1 MVGMKVKFLPR
12 SISEGSDVHYLT
24 PMFSPRSVALV
35 GATEKPLKLGRLV
48 LENLLQGG
56 FTGPIHPVNPKYEQ
70 VLDRPCLQSLRQL
83 PHAVDLAIVVTPVDA
98 VEPTL
103 KDAAAVGIPAAVI
116 LTAGYAEMGEP
127 GRERQRALVELA
139 RELGIRLLGPN
150 CIGLMRTSIN
160 LNATFAH
167 TNAVRGRL
175 GLVSQ
180 SGAICAAI
188 LDWAKPAGLGFSTVI
203 SLGAAADV
211 DFGEAI
217 DYLVSDAETD
227 AILLY
232 VEGIR
237 DARRFLSSLRAA
249 ARTKPVVVLKAGR
262 HESGTRAATSHT
274 GSLVGSDAVFA
285 AALRRSGSVRVKT
298 YTQLFSAARILGAG
312 RIPRGNRLAVVT
324 NGGGPGVMAAD
335 CAAEND
341 VSLATLGADTLRA
354 LDAVL
359 PSHWSHANP
368 VDIIGDATATRLEAA
383 VRGVLADA
391 GVDGVLALYCP
402 TRILPAGEAAQAVIR
417 ATADTAKPVLTAWLG
432 QLDSA
437 EIRGLFEA
445 ARVPNFYTPENGV
458 EAFSFLAAYQRNQ
471 QLLIQV
477 PAPLPLLPRADVDAA
492 LALRSRVLAEG
503 RDTLTELEA
512 KELLAAFG
520 VEVPQHRLATSLEEA
535 SAAARAIHYPVVLKI
550 HSPDITHKSDVGGV
564 RLNLINGRML
574 TAAYNDMMEQVQS
587 LRPDARIEG
596 VVVQPMLRF
605 KHAREV
611 LIGVATDAVFGPV
624 ISFGSGGVDVEALRD
639 TAVML
644 PPLNRK
650 LALDLISRTRAARLL
665 GAYRHFPAVDQEAIV
680 TLLLQ
685 VSAMICALPWIKE
698 MDLNP
703 VMAHEGGAVVADARI
718 VIDSDQDERPVHY
731 RHMAIH
737 PYPENLESEVTLKNG
752 AQVQIRPIRPEDAAM
767 ERQFVHELSD
777 HSRYLRFLHHLPELP
792 PEMLARFT
800 QIDYDREMAL
810 VAIAGSGS
818 EEQIIAV
825 ARYVQNP
832 DRISAEF
839 AIVVADSWQNLGLG
853 RILLARLLDCA
864 RDSGFE
870 RIDGTVL
877 AINQGMLRMM
887 EAMGFSVE
895 PRGQREE
902 VYVRIDLVP
911 TRS

>member
-1 MVGMKVKFLPR
+1 MKVKLLPR
-12 SISEGSDVHYLT
+12 SVSEGSDIHYLS
-24 PMFSPRSVALV
+24 PMFAPRSVALV

-56 FTGPIHPVNPKYEQ
+56 FRGEIFAINPKYTEVLGQPCWRSLTALEQ
-70 VLDRPCLQSLRQL
+70 
-83 PHAVDLAIVVTPVDA
+83 AVDLVVVVTPVAA
-98 VEPTL
+98 VEGIL
-103 KDAAAVGIPAAVI
+103 RDAAKLGVPAAVI
-116 LTAGYAEMGEP
+116 LTAGYAEMGEA
-127 GRERQRALVELA
+127 GRQRQRELTALA

-150 CIGLMRTSIN
+150 CIGLMRTSIG

-167 TNAVRGRL
+167 TGAQPGRL

-217 DYLVSDAETD
+217 DYLLADAETD

-262 HESGTRAATSHT
+262 HETGTRAATSHT

-285 AALRRSGSVRVKT
+285 AALRRCGSVRVNT
-298 YTQLFSAARILGAG
+298 YTQLFAAARILAAG

-341 VSLATLGADTLRA
+341 VVLAELSASTIEE
-354 LDAVL
+354 LDALL
-359 PSHWSHANP
+359 PPHWSHGNP
-368 VDIIGDATATRLEAA
+368 VDIIGDATPERFERA
-383 VRGVLADA
+383 VTMVLADPA
-391 GVDGVLALYCP
+391 VDGLLALYCP
-402 TRILPAGEAAQAVIR
+402 TKIMPAGEAAQGVIR
-417 ATADTAKPVLTAWLG
+417 AAAGSTKPVLTAWLG
-432 QLDSA
+432 QLDGA

-445 ARVPNFYTPENGV
+445 ARVPNFYTPENSV

-471 QLLIQV
+471 QLLLQV
-477 PAPLPLLPRADVDAA
+477 PAPLPA
-492 LALRSRVLAEG
+492 LARPDLAVAQALRAKALAEG
-503 RDTLTELEA
+503 RDTLTETEA
-512 KELLAAFG
+512 KQLLAAFG
-520 VEVPQHRLATSLEEA
+520 IEVPQHRLATSLEEA
-535 SAAARAIHYPVVLKI
+535 SAAARAMHYPVVLKI

-564 RLNLINGRML
+564 RLNLLNGRML
-574 TAAYNDMMEQVQS
+574 AAAYNDMMEQVQS

-605 KHAREV
+605 RHSREL
-611 LIGVATDAVFGPV
+611 LIGVATDPVFGPV
-624 ISFGSGGVDVEALRD
+624 ISFGSGGIAVEALRD

-650 LALDLISRTRAARLL
+650 LALDIIARTRVSRLL
-665 GAYRHFPAVDQEAIV
+665 GAYRHLPPVDQEAIV
-680 TLLLQ
+680 GLLLQ
-685 VSAMICALPWIKE
+685 VSALVASLPWIRE

-703 VMAHEGGAVVADARI
+703 VMAHEHGAVVADARI
-718 VIDSDQDERPVHY
+718 VIDATQDLTPQRY

-737 PYPENLESEVTLKNG
+737 PYPEELEADSVLKNG
-752 AQVQIRPIRPEDAAM
+752 ASVRIRPIRPEDAAM
-767 ERQFVHELSD
+767 ERQFVHELSNQ
-777 HSRYLRFLHHLPELP
+777 SRYLRFLHHLPELP

-810 VAIAGSGS
+810 IAVAERGA
-818 EEQIIAV
+818 EEHIVAV

-832 DRISAEF
+832 DRVSAEF
-839 AIVVADSWQNLGLG
+839 AIVVGDAWQNLGLG
-853 RILLARLLDCA
+853 RVLLTRLLDCA
-864 RDSGFE
+864 RASGFE
-870 RIDGTVL
+870 RIDGMVL
-877 AINQGMLRMM
+877 ASNAGMLRMM
-887 EAMGFSVE
+887 EAMGFTIE
-895 PRGQREE
+895 PREQHEE
-902 VYVRIDLVP
+902 VHVHIDLLP
-911 TRS
+911 PGR